1 MFQNYP
7 KSHFWH
13 CNSQRNEI
21 LYEWIIFI
29 LSKKNSLTLTAIIF
43 KMLSSYDHHAKHY
56 LFIHKFSYMKR
67 GEFHFKQNFL
77 SHEENLCG
85 GFVLRCFLGIT
96 LFSFKLYYANFRK
109 QKFYFEFLSSFLFYC
124 RQFIFSMWIL
134 WKISAITF
142 IFFSGYLWK
151 I

>member
-1 MFQNYP
+1 MFQNYS

-29 LSKKNSLTLTAIIF
+29 LSKKNSLTLTVIIF

-109 QKFYFEFLSSFLFYC
+109 RNFTLNFSLHFYFIVDNLFFLCEFCEKSL
-124 RQFIFSMWIL
+124 Q
-134 WKISAITF
+134 
-142 IFFSGYLWK
+142 
-151 I
+151 